1 MATPPAV
8 AAICAINPGPCDGA
22 AATGAGG
29 AAGGAAAGT
38 GAGLGA
44 GGGAGLLMAGAA
56 RPLLGMMIKV
66 DLPFLYYVPENN

>member
-22 AATGAGG
+22 AATGAG

-44 GGGAGLLMAGAA
+44 GAGAGLLIAV
-56 RPLLGMMIKV
+56 RPLLGMMIKIEPV
-66 DLPFLYYVPENN
+66 NLGL

>member
-22 AATGAGG
+22 AATGAG

-44 GGGAGLLMAGAA
+44 GGGAGLNK
-56 RPLLGMMIKV
+56 RH
-66 DLPFLYYVPENN
+66 FLVY